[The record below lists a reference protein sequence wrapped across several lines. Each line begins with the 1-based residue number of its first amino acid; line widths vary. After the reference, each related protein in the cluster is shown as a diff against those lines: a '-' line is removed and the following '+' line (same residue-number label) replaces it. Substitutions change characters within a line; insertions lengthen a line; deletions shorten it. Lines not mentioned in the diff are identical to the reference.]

1 MVKICIQLPPKER
14 YETAKQM
21 MPWSYNGDSH
31 RVIAAFCKEINQFP
45 QIKSGDAKAYRK
57 FENLM
62 VTDSVFSKEA
72 VEQYTDKETKSSRA
86 PMYLSE

>member
-1 MVKICIQLPPKER
+1 
-14 YETAKQM
+14 
-21 MPWSYNGDSH
+21 
-31 RVIAAFCKEINQFP
+31 
-45 QIKSGDAKAYRK
+45 
-57 FENLM
+57 M